1 MKYNTRLFLF
11 TLIGILSTGHLA
23 AQPLSTG
30 FAVVELFTSQGDIN
44 SPPADQ
50 LLTEIIAEAGK
61 NNQSVYGI
69 SFHVDFWNRFGWK
82 DPFSKLQYTHR
93 LNNYATVFR
102 EKETYTPRFLVNGK
116 PLTGNVDKKNLSET
130 IRKELNTH
138 PVFGTEIT
146 YEIFADTLDITYK
159 LALQGKS
166 LPRFTDY
173 YISVVITEAAMN
185 TKVTQGD
192 NAGKTLRN
200 ERVARLLFTTNLAA
214 QNGLLRVPLKGQKPA
229 AGKSL
234 LVFIQAKKSRK
245 ITGAALLPF
254 HGR

>member
-1 MKYNTRLFLF
+1 MKYNAQVFLF
-11 TLIGILSTGHLA
+11 TLIGVFCTGYLT

-30 FAVVELFTSQGDIN
+30 FAVVELFTSQGDVN
-44 SPPADQ
+44 SPPADK

-61 NNQSVYGI
+61 NNQPVYGI

-82 DPFSKLQYTHR
+82 DPFSKLQFTHR

-116 PLTGNVDKKNLSET
+116 PLQGNVDIINLSET
-130 IRKELNTH
+130 IRKELNT
-138 PVFGTEIT
+138 PPLFETEIT

-159 LALQGKS
+159 LTPRGKS
-166 LPRFTDY
+166 SPRFSDY

-200 ERVARLLFTTNLAA
+200 ERVARLLYTTNLAA

-229 AGKSL
+229 AGKSV

-245 ITGAALLPF
+245 ITGAAVLLF
-254 HGR
+254 TGK